1 MGVGDFFIELARGI
15 WDCIDHAFK
24 AILNFAHHIVGF
36 FKNPSRLKKLKEDRN
51 LMAIAIKENLA
62 NGNYKTVNCLFNKA
76 TNKVE
81 DEDYQEALGIESND
95 IDSETE
101 QTFGDKAM
109 IVLE

>member
-1 MGVGDFFIELARGI
+1 MDFFIELAQEI
-15 WDCIDHAFK
+15 WAFIK
-24 AILNFAHHIVGF
+24 RILIKILNFARNIVGF

-51 LMAIAIKENLA
+51 LMAIAIKENLD

-76 TNKVE
+76 TNEV
-81 DEDYQEALGIESND
+81 EDYQEALGIESED

-101 QTFGDKAM
+101 QAFGDKAM

>member
-1 MGVGDFFIELARGI
+1 MDFFIELARGI
-15 WDCIDHAFK
+15 WDSINHAVET
-24 AILNFAHHIVGF
+24 ILNFARNIVGF
-36 FKNPSRLKKLKEDRN
+36 FKNPSRLKKLKENKN

-81 DEDYQEALGIESND
+81 DEDYQEALGIKSND

-101 QTFGDKAM
+101 QAFGDKAM